1 MNKYFKQKIISL
13 IVVLVIMLLI
23 TYLNQLSLGENKK
36 DLFVYYLDVGQGDS
50 VLIKTPNG
58 MKVLIDAGRDG
69 KVINEIEKILPFYD
83 KRIDLIIFSHGDL
96 DHIGGFYEVLD
107 RYSVGQVIRSKIE
120 VDSDIEKNLLEKV
133 KSLGIEIEEI
143 QKGDKIVLDQNAGIY
158 LETYWPLL
166 RQGYEGQ
173 AIESS
178 DRNENSLVLE
188 LIHGENEFLFT
199 GDATIESELELLKIF
214 ETQIDS
220 DVLKVGH
227 HGSKT
232 STSQMFLDK
241 VTPDYSI
248 LSYGENSYGHPH
260 KEVTDRLTQSGIK
273 TFETK
278 KRTIVV
284 RSNAETLEVYYSKSL
299 FNQTS
304 FLQSLISAIFV
315 NGFDSSS

>member
-13 IVVLVIMLLI
+13 IVVLVIVLLI

-50 VLIKTPNG
+50 ALIKSPNG

-83 KRIDLIIFSHGDL
+83 KKINVLIFSHGDL
-96 DHIGGFYEVLD
+96 DHIGGFFEILD
-107 RYSVGQVIRSKIE
+107 RYQVEQVIRSKME
-120 VDSDIEKNLLEKV
+120 VDSDIEKDLLDKV

-158 LETYWPLL
+158 LETYWPLPQ
-166 RQGYEGQ
+166 RGFAGQ
-173 AIESS
+173 TIESS

-188 LIHGENEFLFT
+188 LIHGENDFLFT
-199 GDATIESELELLKIF
+199 GDATIGTEIELLRIF
-214 ETQIDS
+214 QTEIDS

-232 STSQMFLDK
+232 STSQLFLDK
-241 VTPDYSI
+241 VSPEYSI
-248 LSYGENSYGHPH
+248 LSFGENSYGHPH
-260 KEVTDRLTQSGIK
+260 KEVTERLNNSGIK
-273 TFETK
+273 ILETK
-278 KRTIVV
+278 ERTIVA

-304 FLQSLISAIFV
+304 FLQSLISAIFI
-315 NGFDSSS
+315 DSFNASS